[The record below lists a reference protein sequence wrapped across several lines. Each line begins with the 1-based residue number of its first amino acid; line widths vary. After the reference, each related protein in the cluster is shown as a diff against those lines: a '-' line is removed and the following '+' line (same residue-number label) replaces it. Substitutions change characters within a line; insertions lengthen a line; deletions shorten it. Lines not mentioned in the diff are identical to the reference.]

1 MLESQS
7 LCGQTISHYRVIE
20 KLGGGGMGV
29 VYKAEDTKLGR
40 FVALKFLPEEAARD
54 KQSLER
60 FAREGRAAS
69 ALNHPNI
76 CTIYDIDEADGHPFI
91 AMELLKGATLKHRI
105 AGGPLPLEV
114 LLEISVQVTDALDT
128 AHAEGIIHR
137 DIKPGNIF
145 ITARGQAKVLDFG
158 LAKMLEREPGEE
170 ATMGIA
176 RRDDVEDL
184 TSPGVALG
192 TVAYMSPEQ
201 ARGRE
206 LDARTDI
213 FSFGVVLYQMATG
226 RQAFSGSTS
235 AEVFDAI
242 LNRAPAAPVRLNP
255 EIPAELERIINKAIE
270 KDAQLRYQTA
280 ADMRADVQRLKRD
293 LGAST
298 SSRRTSSAQP
308 ASGALP
314 ASEQTGSAPAATTGA
329 HVSGSSSVSA
339 IAREH
344 KFGVAAVVI
353 IVLLL
358 AGAASYGVYSFVHRA
373 EPPAPAPAPFQNFTV
388 TRVPDSDD
396 VSNTAISPDGEFLL
410 MVRHANGQSSLW
422 LRNLPSNSDTQVLAP
437 SAGGYTHPAFSPDGN
452 FIYFAEPADKTDLE
466 FNVYRAAVLGGTPR
480 TVAKNVKNG
489 LAFSPDGKQMAFVR
503 IPQIGRWQL
512 LTANFDGTDEK
523 VLLTAS
529 MEDIPRSL
537 AWSPDGK
544 KIGWSLAPKVEIPG
558 RIDVFDLASGKTQSF
573 VTRKDMFF
581 LGLTWLADGSGLL
594 VTYRRPG
601 PAISSQQIGFFS
613 YPEGK
618 FRGVT
623 NDTNLYDILSLS
635 GNGKILATVQRQTSI
650 DLDLLPGT
658 GDGTIRTVPT
668 GRRNVSSFNWAS
680 DNQLLVSERENLI
693 RMTADGANPASL
705 VNDPSGYPADPTS
718 CAGGRYVVFVWAFH
732 GGVTGFNIWRV
743 DADGSNLKQLTEDGL
758 DVSPVC
764 SPDGRWVYFRGG
776 PRRVMR
782 VPISGGTS
790 QVVPGTAAPNQAVW
804 DLALSP
810 DGRTLAYVARVGVRG
825 TPTTKLALEDLTK
838 NGSAPRLLD
847 VDARITNLAWY
858 EFEFT
863 PGGRAVAYA
872 INEHGADNIW
882 MQPLDGSKGHQ
893 ITNFTSKGITAF
905 HWSPDGKTLGVLRSE
920 SQSNV
925 VLLHDTRAGEA
936 Y

>member
-1 MLESQS
+1 MQDSQ
-7 LCGQTISHYRVIE
+7 LLLGQTISHYRIIE

-76 CTIYDIDEADGHPFI
+76 CTIYDIDQADGHPFI

-105 AGGPLPLEV
+105 AGGPLPLEA

-158 LAKMLEREPGEE
+158 LAKIVEREPGDE
-170 ATMGIA
+170 ATMSA
-176 RRDDVEDL
+176 AQQENREHL
-184 TSPGVALG
+184 TSPGMALG

-226 RQAFSGSTS
+226 RLAFSGSTS

-255 EIPAELERIINKAIE
+255 EIPAELERIINKSIE

-280 ADMRADVQRLKRD
+280 ADMRADLQRLKRD
-293 LGAST
+293 MGAST
-298 SSRRTSSAQP
+298 APLSTSSVQP
-308 ASGALP
+308 ASGTVVVAGQSDNAL
-314 ASEQTGSAPAATTGA
+314 AAAAGA
-329 HVSGSSSVSA
+329 HVSGSSSVAA

-344 KFGVAAVVI
+344 KFGVAAVII

-373 EPPAPAPAPFQNFTV
+373 EPPALEPFQNFTV
-388 TRVPDSDD
+388 TQVPDSDD
-396 VSNTAISPDGEFLL
+396 VTNTAISPDGKYLL
-410 MVRHANGQSSLW
+410 MVRHANGRSSLW

-437 SAGGYTHPAFSPDGN
+437 SAGGYTHPAFSADGN
-452 FIYFAEPADKTDLE
+452 FIYFAEPADKTNLE
-466 FNVYRAAVLGGTPR
+466 FDMYRAAVLGGTPR
-480 TVAKNVKNG
+480 TVAKSIKAG

-503 IPQIGRWQL
+503 IPQVGRWQL
-512 LTANFDGTDEK
+512 LTANFNGTDEK

-544 KIGWSLAPKVEIPG
+544 TIALALAPQVTMPG
-558 RIDVFDLASGKTQSF
+558 RINVFDLASGKTQSF
-573 VTRKDMFF
+573 IRRKDIFF
-581 LGLTWLADGSGLL
+581 LALTWLADGSGLL

-613 YPEGK
+613 YPEEK
-618 FRGVT
+618 FRSVT
-623 NDTNLYDILSLS
+623 NDTNFYYTLSLS
-635 GNGKILATVQRQTSI
+635 GSGKTLATVQRQTSI
-650 DLDLLPGT
+650 ELDLLPGT

-668 GRRNVSSFNWAS
+668 GSRNVSSFNWAS
-680 DNQLLVSERENLI
+680 DNQLLVSERENLV
-693 RMTADGANPASL
+693 RMTADGANPATL
-705 VNDPSGYPADPTS
+705 VNDSSGLPINPTS
-718 CAGGRYVVFVWAFH
+718 CAGGRYVVFSSWTFH
-732 GGVTGFNIWRV
+732 SSAMGVNIWRM
-743 DADGSNLKQLTEDGL
+743 DADGSNLKQLTEGGPDT
-758 DVSPVC
+758 SPAC
-764 SPDGRWVYFRGG
+764 SPDGNWVYYRGG
-776 PRRVMR
+776 GPPRVMR
-782 VPISGGTS
+782 VPINGGTS
-790 QVVPGTAAPNQAVW
+790 QVALGTAAPNQAVW

-810 DGRTLAYVARVGVRG
+810 DGRTLAYLARVGVQG
-825 TPTTKLALEDLTK
+825 MPVTKLALEDLTK
-838 NGSAPRLLD
+838 NDSAPRLLD
-847 VDARITNLAWY
+847 VDARITNLDWY

-882 MQPLDGSKGHQ
+882 MQPLDGSKGRQ
-893 ITNFTSKGITAF
+893 ITHFTSKGIAAF
-905 HWSPDGKTLGVLRSE
+905 HWSPDGKTLGVLRSD
-920 SQSNV
+920 SQSNI
-925 VLLHDTRAGEA
+925 VLLHDTRVGEA
-936 Y
+936 H